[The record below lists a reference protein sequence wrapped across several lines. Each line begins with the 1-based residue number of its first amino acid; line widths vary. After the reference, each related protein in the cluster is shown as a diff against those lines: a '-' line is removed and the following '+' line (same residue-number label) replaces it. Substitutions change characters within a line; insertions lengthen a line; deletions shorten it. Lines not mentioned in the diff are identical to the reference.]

1 MMAKGK
7 SHRSGTREPTDSL
20 TLRVALPPQKARANR
35 NLSLIED
42 FRKFDFEPATRPARL
57 LSGAPARFSVGVG
70 NPKRSGPGKFRKVNP
85 SGPVRLSFT
94 APRDTI
100 VCVRRSTRKEVL
112 FAKNK
117 TGKRGQR
124 KPRRTPWSNYKC

>member
-1 MMAKGK
+1 MAKGK
-7 SHRSGTREPTDSL
+7 SHQKGTREPLDSL
-20 TLRVALPPQKARANR
+20 TLRVALPVVKRPAIR
-35 NLSLIED
+35 NLSSIED

-57 LSGAPARFSVGVG
+57 FSGVPAKFSVSAT
-70 NPKRSGPGKFRKVNP
+70 PIKKSRAPGRQAKQRVQ
-85 SGPVRLSFT
+85 LSFN
-94 APRDTI
+94 APRETI